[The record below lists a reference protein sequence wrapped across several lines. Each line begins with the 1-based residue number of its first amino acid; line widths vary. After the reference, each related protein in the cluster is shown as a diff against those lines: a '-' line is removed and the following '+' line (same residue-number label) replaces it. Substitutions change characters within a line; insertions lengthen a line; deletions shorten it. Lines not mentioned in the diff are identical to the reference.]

1 MVQLLVVITIVFNVI
16 KNRDFFV
23 VFFNDHQKL
32 DHRKKSPTFEF
43 SQIWFHEHIKRPPAP
58 QKSVLG
64 FGLAQKL
71 GFWGPSIFYLKI
83 ISKSFLPETA
93 AASKMVRFSIWGCQN
108 DGEKSPN
115 KVCEVN
121 FFRKCIKILSK
132 IQKHT
137 VHLKK
142 FWGMSNPISRAY
154 RVPSSTPK
162 ICPRFDSSSKI
173 VVLRS
178 KHFLPQ
184 NHLKK
189 FASGGHCDLKNATI
203 FNLRVPKWP
212 REKSK

>member
-1 MVQLLVVITIVFNVI
+1 MPSSTPKILPQNWASSKIGGFEVQAF
-16 KNRDFFV
+16 
-23 VFFNDHQKL
+23 
-32 DHRKKSPTFEF
+32 
-43 SQIWFHEHIKRPPAP
+43 
-58 QKSVLG
+58 
-64 FGLAQKL
+64 
-71 GFWGPSIFYLKI
+71 FYLKI
-83 ISKSFLPETA
+83 ISKSFLPEAA

-142 FWGMSNPISRAY
+142 FWGISNPISRAY

-162 ICPRFDSSSKI
+162 ICPRIWASSKI

-184 NHLKK
+184 NNPKSWP
-189 FASGGHCDLKNATI
+189 FRASCGLKNGPI
-203 FNLRVPKWP
+203 FNLRVPKWR
-212 REKSK
+212 RENPKYSFWSELFSKMHQNSE